1 MGLRALIGKAGLK
14 APYTSASAA
23 FGLAPR
29 INAAGR
35 IGSPSDA
42 LSLLTEEDPDEA
54 EALAEKICELNA
66 ERKNYE
72 NAVLADIYEKIKEN
86 PAVLDKRV
94 IVFSGVDWHH
104 GVV

>member
-1 MGLRALIGKAGLK
+1 M
-14 APYTSASAA
+14 PQ
-23 FGLAPR
+23 R

-54 EALAEKICELNA
+54 EALAEKICGLNA

-72 NAVLADIYEKIKEN
+72 NAVLADIYEKNKGKSRS
-86 PAVLDKRV
+86 AGQACDCFQRR
-94 IVFSGVDWHH
+94 
-104 GVV
+104 